1 MYQKF
6 KAPSGLI
13 NRQAKELV
21 GIYRDAVKRLGI
33 SNSEFWIW
41 YTLVA
46 TDGDHTQQDIC
57 STWSLP
63 KQTVNTIITRLRLK
77 KHAYLEAVPG
87 PRNHKVIRLTDA
99 GRAYGESLI
108 LPITQAENKAFER
121 ISPEELDMA
130 TRILDKYLEIVQGE
144 LDVASKKGAH

>member
-6 KAPSGLI
+6 KEPSGLI
-13 NRQAKELV
+13 NRQSKELV

-46 TDGDHTQQDIC
+46 TDGNHTQQDIC
-57 STWSLP
+57 NMWSLP

-87 PRNHKVIRLTDA
+87 TRNHKIIRLTDA

-108 LPITQAENKAFER
+108 LPITQAESKAFEK
-121 ISPEELDMA
+121 ISADELEMV
-130 TRILDKYLEIVQGE
+130 TRILGKYIEIVQDE
-144 LDVASKKGAH
+144 LEHTAK